1 MKTYLICTLILW
13 VFGILQNMRELSQKS
28 PGSPHGAIIAA
39 SLVQLLLIIWATHL
53 LSNLSVNL

>member
-28 PGSPHGAIIAA
+28 PGTSHGGITAA
-39 SLVQLLLIIWATHL
+39 ALVQLLFVIWSTYL
-53 LSNLSVNL
+53 LSNLPA

>member
-28 PGSPHGAIIAA
+28 PGTSHGPNIAA
-39 SLVQLLLIIWATHL
+39 TLVQLLFIIWSTYL
-53 LSNLSVNL
+53 LSNLPA